1 MLLNE
6 GGCLLIEFV
15 FDGCLNGFDVVFYY
29 VDLVSYS
36 IVIVGGLY
44 YFDNRIFE

>member
-1 MLLNE
+1 MLSNE
-6 GGCLLIEFV
+6 GGCLLIDFV
-15 FDGCLNGFDVVFYY
+15 LDGCFNGFDVVLYY

-44 YFDNRIFE
+44 YDNRIFE